1 MASAAAD
8 AAAMVASDSCREK
21 KAALHGGAAT
31 SGEERGT
38 VPRGRDGGGEGA
50 EAALGFRGGRTLSE
64 TAAV

>member
-1 MASAAAD
+1 
-8 AAAMVASDSCREK
+8 MVASDSCREK